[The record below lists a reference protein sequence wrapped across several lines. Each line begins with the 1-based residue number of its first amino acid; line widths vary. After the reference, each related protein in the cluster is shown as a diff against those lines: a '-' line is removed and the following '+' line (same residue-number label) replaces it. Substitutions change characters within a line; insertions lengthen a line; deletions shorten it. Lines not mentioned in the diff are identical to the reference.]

1 MAKRSKDKKELSRR
15 VRVWR
20 KIKLPVI
27 VISGFLILFLIV
39 LGIYSVSFAKR
50 SYRNIYIGDM
60 NLGGKNKEKISEILR
75 PRTEEFVSSDFVLKY
90 DQGDGQSE
98 DFTIATADIGLAYDV
113 DKTADEVYAV
123 GRQGGAWRSFYQQ
136 VKTLFLPYKVDP
148 IYTINAEAL
157 KKQLAEIAAE
167 VDQPEKDYSLNY
179 TGDGS
184 FELSTERQD
193 GKRIDQDKIAEI
205 INLQTKVVRKKEII
219 FQATV
224 YQPQI
229 SEENAQLGLKEANKI
244 LADGDLEL
252 VYAKKSFSLDI
263 DTIAGLIGSRP
274 DKDRM
279 EIYVIKERVDKQ
291 SVAIASSIDRSPG
304 DAVLAV
310 SSGKVVVSS
319 ASQNGRELDR
329 EQTSLDIENALLARI
344 STETSKI
351 DTHKIELKVK
361 SIEPDIDSG
370 KLAEYGLL
378 ELVSTGTTN
387 FYGSPSNRVHNIS
400 VGAKAINGALIKPGE
415 EFSTLG
421 RLGKIDASTGYL
433 PELVIKNNKT
443 LPDYGG
449 GLCQV
454 STTLFR
460 AALNAGMEILE
471 RRNHS
476 YRVSYYEPPIGMD
489 ATIFDPAPDFRF
501 KNNYSSFI
509 FVQSKI
515 VGTKITFEFYGTK
528 DSRQVEVGQAY
539 GFDYVEPP
547 APVETPDDSLQPGE
561 RKQVQK
567 AHQGASAKF
576 HYKVTRDGQTLQET
590 DFLSKYVALPEI
602 WLVGPTPTPAP
613 EVTPDPSTTPPTA
626 DPAPAA

>member
-1 MAKRSKDKKELSRR
+1 MAKKDKDKKELSRR

-20 KIKLPVI
+20 RIKLPV
-27 VISGFLILFLIV
+27 VILAGVIILFLFIFGV
-39 LGIYSVSFAKR
+39 YSVSFAKK
-50 SYRNIYIGDM
+50 SYRNIFIGDL
-60 NLGGKNKEKISEILR
+60 NLGGKNKDQISEILK
-75 PRTEEFVSSDFVLKY
+75 PKTEEFVSSDFMLKY
-90 DQGDGQSE
+90 NAKEGEAREFVIKTDDV
-98 DFTIATADIGLAYDV
+98 GLNYDV
-113 DKTADEVYAV
+113 TKTAEEVYAV

-136 VKTLFLPYKVDP
+136 FKTLFLPYKVDAV
-148 IYTINAEAL
+148 YTVNNEAL
-157 KKQLAEIAAE
+157 KKQLAEIALE
-167 VDQPEKDYSLNY
+167 IDQPEKDYSLVY
-179 TGDGS
+179 RGDGI

-193 GKRIDQDKIAEI
+193 GRRIDQEKLLEI
-205 INLQTKVVRKKEII
+205 IDLQTKVIKKKEII
-219 FQATV
+219 FESQV
-224 YQPQI
+224 FQPQI
-229 SEENAQLGLKEANKI
+229 TEENAQIGLEQANKI
-244 LADGDLEL
+244 LAAGDIEL
-252 VYAKKSFSLDI
+252 TFAEKSFTLDV

-274 DKDRM
+274 KKDQM
-279 EIYVIKERVDKQ
+279 EIFVIKERSDKQ
-291 SVAIASSIDRSPG
+291 SKAIADSIDRPAG
-304 DAVLAV
+304 DAVLSV
-310 SSGKVVVSS
+310 SGGKVVVSS
-319 ASQNGRELDR
+319 ESQAGRELDQA
-329 EQTSLDIENALLARI
+329 QTSIDIENTIIARI
-344 STETSKI
+344 LAETSKV
-351 DTHKIELKVK
+351 DSKKIELKVNL
-361 SIEPDIDSG
+361 IQPEIDSA

-378 ELVSTGTTN
+378 ELVSTGTTS
-387 FYGSPSNRVHNIS
+387 FYGSPGNRVHNIS

-415 EFSTLG
+415 EFSTLK

-443 LPDYGG
+443 VPDYGG

-460 AALNAGMEILE
+460 SALNAGMEILE

-501 KNNYSSFI
+501 KNNYSSYI

-528 DSRQVEVGQAY
+528 DSRQIEIGQAV

-567 AHQGASAKF
+567 SHQGASAKF
-576 HYKVTRDGQTLQET
+576 HYKVTRDGKTLQET

-602 WLVGPTPTPAP
+602 WLVGPAPAPAP
-613 EVTPDPSTTPPTA
+613 EVTPDPSATPPVTE
-626 DPAPAA
+626 PAPAA